1 MELKFLLWF
10 ILGVLAEAIFASIY
24 ESFISAR
31 GTMRIDHNNPEKDL
45 YRIEID
51 DLDKIKSKKI
61 ITLKI
66 DHNAYLS
73 QD

>member
-10 ILGVLAEAIFASIY
+10 ALGVIVEAIFASIY

-31 GTMRIDHNNPEKDL
+31 GTMRIDHSNPEKDL